1 MAIWQPNAPTP
12 GSSLELV
19 PKTTLASA
27 KFNLID
33 HYGNPITEKILQ
45 GSPAALFFGFTH
57 CPDICPT
64 TLWTL
69 DQYLSTLSQEGFAL
83 PGFFI
88 TVDPLR
94 DTPEVMKE
102 HLANFNGTITGITG
116 SSDEIKKLL
125 KNWKVYTKIVPLE
138 GTDYTIDH
146 TASVYLIDANG
157 ILRDTLKYQESREN
171 SLVKL
176 RQFLTASK

>member
-1 MAIWQPNAPTP
+1 
-12 GSSLELV
+12 
-19 PKTTLASA
+19 
-27 KFNLID
+27 
-33 HYGNPITEKILQ
+33 
-45 GSPAALFFGFTH
+45 
-57 CPDICPT
+57 
-64 TLWTL
+64 
-69 DQYLSTLSQEGFAL
+69 
-83 PGFFI
+83 
-88 TVDPLR
+88 VDPLR